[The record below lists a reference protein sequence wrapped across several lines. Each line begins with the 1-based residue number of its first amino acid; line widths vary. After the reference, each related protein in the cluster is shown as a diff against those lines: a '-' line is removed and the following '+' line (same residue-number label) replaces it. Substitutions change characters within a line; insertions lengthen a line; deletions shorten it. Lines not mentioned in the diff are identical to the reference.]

1 MTDSHS
7 LLLLVRCIAVYAS
20 SSWNLLEA
28 AGGMNEE
35 PSGRFRMFRPTSVE
49 DEKDSIVDDFL
60 AKEEEEA
67 ATSAAPQA
75 TVEVVQA
82 FTAIRPSHA
91 TIIVGQA
98 VELLDTQNAE
108 WWQIRVN
115 RGTVDEVD
123 GFVPSYCLSSSPSGD
138 TETENPLAEATTE
151 VDEL

>member
-7 LLLLVRCIAVYAS
+7 LLLLVRCIAVYAL

-35 PSGRFRMFRPTSVE
+35 LSGRARMLRPTSVE
-49 DEKDSIVDDFL
+49 DEKEGIVDAFL
-60 AKEEEEA
+60 AKDGEEEA
-67 ATSAAPQA
+67 AAAASAPQA
-75 TVEVVQA
+75 TAEVVKA

-91 TIIVGQA
+91 TIIVGQT
-98 VELLDTQNAE
+98 VELLDTHNAE
-108 WWQIRVN
+108 WWQVRVN

-123 GFVPSYCLSSSPSGD
+123 GFVPSYCLSSPSD
-138 TETENPLAEATTE
+138 DTENPLAEEIAA

>member
-60 AKEEEEA
+60 AKEEEEEEEA

-75 TVEVVQA
+75 TVEVVKRSRQFA
-82 FTAIRPSHA
+82 RHTQRSSLVKLWSCLTHR
-91 TIIVGQA
+91 
-98 VELLDTQNAE
+98 TQNGGRFESTGA
-108 WWQIRVN
+108 R
-115 RGTVDEVD
+115 
-123 GFVPSYCLSSSPSGD
+123 
-138 TETENPLAEATTE
+138 
-151 VDEL
+151 

>member
-1 MTDSHS
+1 
-7 LLLLVRCIAVYAS
+7 
-20 SSWNLLEA
+20 
-28 AGGMNEE
+28 
-35 PSGRFRMFRPTSVE
+35 MFRPTSVE

-60 AKEEEEA
+60 AKEDEEEEEA

-123 GFVPSYCLSSSPSGD
+123 GFVPILLPVFFSIW
-138 TETENPLAEATTE
+138 
-151 VDEL
+151 